1 MQVVKWPSRVFRVF
15 AIANFLLVG
24 AGLLFLSSSVVAA
37 GAGTIGNTP
46 AQPYFLWAFWTM
58 VATNFILLALLI
70 LGGIRLLQ
78 LKTQGVVVCNAVF
91 VAEIVYFVALG
102 FLWSAVPRSLS
113 MSVAAATGVGSM
125 GLSPQLICGYPLV
138 ALVCLNLAR
147 QRLDATSQVVQPL

>member
-1 MQVVKWPSRVFRVF
+1 
-15 AIANFLLVG
+15 
-24 AGLLFLSSSVVAA
+24 
-37 GAGTIGNTP
+37 
-46 AQPYFLWAFWTM
+46 M

-102 FLWSAVPRSLS
+102 FLWSAVPPSLS